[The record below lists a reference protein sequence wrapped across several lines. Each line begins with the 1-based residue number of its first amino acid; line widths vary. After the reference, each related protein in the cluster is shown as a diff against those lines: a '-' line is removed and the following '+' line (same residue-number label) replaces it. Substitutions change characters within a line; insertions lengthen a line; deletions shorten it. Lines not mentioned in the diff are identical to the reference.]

1 MRIHKLSA
9 AVAIGVAA
17 VGLSACAE
25 TLNTTVSRYQA
36 MPAPQGQTFFVV
48 PAGGMATNGGL
59 EFQRYAG
66 VVAQQLQARGYTP
79 ASNAQSANMI
89 VQFGYGVD
97 RGQVR
102 YVDDPFYGGYGR
114 YGFGGL
120 YGGLR
125 AAASIGRASAG
136 AGAALTRGAGTI
148 RSGTAA
154 GSTAMSNIIARSTST
169 SARPRP
175 TRRCSTAVPRHARK
189 PTGSMS

>member
-1 MRIHKLSA
+1 
-9 AVAIGVAA
+9 
-17 VGLSACAE
+17 
-25 TLNTTVSRYQA
+25 
-36 MPAPQGQTFFVV
+36 
-48 PAGGMATNGGL
+48 MATNGGL

-114 YGFGGL
+114 FGFGGL
-120 YGGLR
+120 YGGRLGHGFYR
-125 AAASIGRASAG
+125 PRFGWG
-136 AGAALTRGAGTI
+136 WGGGLTRGAGTI

-154 GSTAMSNIIARSTST
+154 GSTAMSNIIARSIST

-175 TRRCSTAVPRHARK
+175 TRRCSTAVPRRARK